1 MLRISGGPSS
11 LVVFGEA
18 QNKKSKSSLP
28 NHIPDLC
35 GKKKNDGRKATRCG
49 FPAAG
54 RTATAQPST
63 FKSTVWLGL
72 GRGEIIG
79 RETGGLDG

>member
-35 GKKKNDGRKATRCG
+35 GKEE
-49 FPAAG
+49 
-54 RTATAQPST
+54 
-63 FKSTVWLGL
+63 L
-72 GRGEIIG
+72 
-79 RETGGLDG
+79 TG